1 MQKIDLH
8 IHTMSSSQDRDF
20 SFSEEKLLQYISEV
34 GLNCIAITNH
44 NLFDKNQ
51 FESIRAAS
59 DILVLPGIEVDVE
72 RCHILVVSDG
82 QNLED
87 FNTKCA
93 AINAEWI
100 STHRP
105 LSFEYFG
112 NILSDLS
119 QYILIPHY
127 EKDPKI
133 GPEVL
138 KKFGDH
144 ITSGEVC
151 NPKKFVSC
159 IKDSDKLVPLYFSDC
174 RIDVNLDP
182 LPTRQT
188 YIDCDDVS
196 FGTLRE
202 VFRDKN
208 KVALTAAEGN
218 SLFQVFPDGQHL
230 STGLNVVLG
239 DRSSGKSHT
248 LQRICEWFGEDNVRY
263 IRQFDLVARNEAEDE
278 RKFKDFLSESTSLFS
293 KDYLSDL
300 QRVVEDIL
308 DVDLDADL
316 NSVEMYVASLL
327 EYAREITKHDAFSKA
342 KIYNED
348 AFIKKKLNGL
358 VELIESTK
366 HLLSNVEYREII
378 DKHIEISNIRALYI
392 ELMTTY
398 CVQEEANSKKTWVNV
413 LVQDVKAKL
422 QMKSSAPKVADVDLL
437 NVVLNQRKVE
447 RFEQIVG
454 LARRPNTPLRK
465 NKRGFEIVAQVGPF
479 SRAGELKDVSR
490 SAKGFSAAFAKYD
503 KPYLFLNELR
513 KIGDPI
519 TPADYSKFLV
529 KVEYKILNRDG
540 FEASGGERSE
550 FFLLDKIEG
559 ADGAEIL
566 LIDEPE
572 SSFDNHFLKADV
584 NELIKEMSQKMPVVI
599 VTHNN
604 TVGAS
609 IQPDYLICTRKE
621 ISGTDISWRIYSG
634 HPTSKRLLSTD
645 GLELPTRDVL
655 LGNLEAGVEAYEQRG
670 ITYENLKN

>member
-1 MQKIDLH
+1 MKKIDLH
-8 IHTMSSSQDRDF
+8 IHTKSSCQDRPF
-20 SFSEEKLLQYISEV
+20 LFNEEKLKHYVSEAS
-34 GLNCIAITNH
+34 LDCIAITNH
-44 NLFDKNQ
+44 NLFDLSQ
-51 FESIRAAS
+51 FESIRNALS
-59 DILVLPGIEVDVE
+59 ILVLPGIEVDME
-72 RCHILVVSDG
+72 KCHILVVSDG
-82 QNLED
+82 QVLDD
-87 FNTKCA
+87 FDKRCA
-93 AINAEWI
+93 KINSQWR
-100 STHRP
+100 STNAP
-105 LSFEYFG
+105 LSFDDFS
-112 NILSDLS
+112 NILGDLN

-133 GPEVL
+133 GSEVL
-138 KKFGDH
+138 DKFCGQ
-144 ITSGEVC
+144 ITSGEVRS
-151 NPKKFVSC
+151 PKKFVSC
-159 IKDSDKLVPLYFSDC
+159 IKDPEKLVPLYFSDC
-174 RIDVNLDP
+174 RVDVNLDP

-188 YIDCDDVS
+188 YLDCDDVS

-208 KVALTAAEGN
+208 KVALTEAEGN
-218 SLFQVFPDGQHL
+218 NLFQVFPDGQHL

-248 LQRICEWFGEDNVRY
+248 LQRICDWFGEDNVRY

-278 RKFKDFLSESTSLFS
+278 KKFKDFLSESTSIFS

-300 QRVVEDIL
+300 QRVVEDVL
-308 DVDLDADL
+308 EVDLDADL
-316 NSVEMYVASLL
+316 KSVENYVTSLL
-327 EYAREITKHDAFSKA
+327 EYAQEITKHDTFSKA
-342 KIYNED
+342 KIYSED
-348 AFIKKKLNGL
+348 AFVKKNLNGL

-366 HLLSNVEYREII
+366 HLLSNVDYREII
-378 DKHIEISNIRALYI
+378 DKHIEVPALRELYV
-392 ELMTTY
+392 ELMKNY
-398 CVQEEANSKKTWVNV
+398 CVQEEINVKKTWVNV

-422 QMKSSAPKVADVDLL
+422 QRKSSAPKVSDVDFL
-437 NVVLNQRKVE
+437 NVLLNQRKVE
-447 RFEQIVG
+447 KFEKIVA
-454 LARRPNTPLRK
+454 LARKPNTPLRK

-479 SRAGELKDVSR
+479 SGAGELKEVSR
-490 SAKGFSAAFAKYD
+490 STKGFSSAFAKYD

-513 KIGDPI
+513 KIGDPVS
-519 TPADYSKFLV
+519 PADFSKFLV

-572 SSFDNHFLKADV
+572 SSFDNHFLRADV

-621 ISGTDISWRIYSG
+621 ISGTDVNWRIYSG
-634 HPTSKRLLSTD
+634 HPTSKKLLSTE